1 MGGRADDGIGGL
13 LCLFDPRYRKRVNP
27 QKMRRRLYEA
37 QSIVNSVDY
46 LPAIAAALLWQLARN
61 AEGDDPTNLE
71 SALIGKPVP
80 KFRLES
86 LDNPGQFYQADV
98 LTQGKPVLL
107 NVWATWCPT
116 CRAEHQY
123 LNQLSAQGI
132 RVVGMNYKDDRQ
144 KAISWLKELGNPY
157 ALSLFDG
164 DGMLGLDL
172 GVYGAPETFL
182 IDGNGIIRYRHA
194 GDLNP
199 RVWEEEIKPLWEKY
213 SKEAA
218 Q

>member
-1 MGGRADDGIGGL
+1 MKRKVL
-13 LCLFDPRYRKRVNP
+13 LIPLIIF
-27 QKMRRRLYEA
+27 L
-37 QSIVNSVDY
+37 
-46 LPAIAAALLWQLARN
+46 AIAAALLWQLARN

-71 SALIGKPVP
+71 SELIGKPVP

>member
-1 MGGRADDGIGGL
+1 MKRKVL
-13 LCLFDPRYRKRVNP
+13 LIPLIIF
-27 QKMRRRLYEA
+27 L
-37 QSIVNSVDY
+37 
-46 LPAIAAALLWQLARN
+46 AIAAALLWQLARN

-80 KFRLES
+80 KFRLGS

>member
-1 MGGRADDGIGGL
+1 MKRKVL
-13 LCLFDPRYRKRVNP
+13 LIPLIIF
-27 QKMRRRLYEA
+27 L
-37 QSIVNSVDY
+37 
-46 LPAIAAALLWQLARN
+46 AIAAALLWQLARN

-86 LDNPGQFYQADV
+86 LDHPGQFYQADV

-172 GVYGAPETFL
+172 GVLWRARNRPYGRK
-182 IDGNGIIRYRHA
+182 RYNSLSPCGLYKSSILVRSYQA
-194 GDLNP
+194 AVG
-199 RVWEEEIKPLWEKY
+199 EI
-213 SKEAA
+213 

>member
-1 MGGRADDGIGGL
+1 MKRKVL
-13 LCLFDPRYRKRVNP
+13 L
-27 QKMRRRLYEA
+27 
-37 QSIVNSVDY
+37 
-46 LPAIAAALLWQLARN
+46 LPLIIFLAIAAALLWQLARN

-71 SALIGKPVP
+71 SALIGKSVP

-132 RVVGMNYKDDRQ
+132 RVVGMNYKDDR
-144 KAISWLKELGNPY
+144 
-157 ALSLFDG
+157 
-164 DGMLGLDL
+164 
-172 GVYGAPETFL
+172 
-182 IDGNGIIRYRHA
+182 
-194 GDLNP
+194 
-199 RVWEEEIKPLWEKY
+199 
-213 SKEAA
+213 
-218 Q
+218 

>member
-1 MGGRADDGIGGL
+1 MKRKVL
-13 LCLFDPRYRKRVNP
+13 LIPLIIF
-27 QKMRRRLYEA
+27 L
-37 QSIVNSVDY
+37 
-46 LPAIAAALLWQLARN
+46 AIAAALLWQLARN

-98 LTQGKPVLL
+98 LT
-107 NVWATWCPT
+107 
-116 CRAEHQY
+116 
-123 LNQLSAQGI
+123 QGI

>member
-1 MGGRADDGIGGL
+1 MKRKVL
-13 LCLFDPRYRKRVNP
+13 LIPLIIF
-27 QKMRRRLYEA
+27 L
-37 QSIVNSVDY
+37 
-46 LPAIAAALLWQLARN
+46 AIAAALLWQLARN
-61 AEGDDPTNLE
+61 AEGDDPTHLD
-71 SALIGKPVP
+71 SALLGKPVP

>member
-1 MGGRADDGIGGL
+1 MKRKVL
-13 LCLFDPRYRKRVNP
+13 LIPLIIF
-27 QKMRRRLYEA
+27 L
-37 QSIVNSVDY
+37 
-46 LPAIAAALLWQLARN
+46 AIAAALLWQLARN

-71 SALIGKPVP
+71 STLIGKPVP